1 MRSKSYNKFIKP
13 KRYMGCGES
22 KPGSRSGGDAGD
34 KVVAL
39 ERGLAL
45 HTLGIADWQKILK
58 EAAGDREITVR
69 ELGEAFKDYEFGK
82 QLLAETET
90 TAKRLV
96 SHDCFQARGGDLDWL
111 HLFTLGLL
119 YCKGKSN
126 EKIDALLLT
135 YDTNGDG
142 VLFTQSIK
150 KIISDLVYT
159 SAIIMPSIAHS
170 LSFEEANEKTDE
182 SRDQFI
188 TDSNFEIFQ
197 NSVQVDRDR
206 LKAAF
211 AKEVNY
217 LLDSPKLRAKFPVQL
232 GATAT
237 PA

>member
-1 MRSKSYNKFIKP
+1 M
-13 KRYMGCGES
+13 
-22 KPGSRSGGDAGD
+22 
-34 KVVAL
+34 
-39 ERGLAL
+39 
-45 HTLGIADWQKILK
+45 K

-82 QLLAETET
+82 QLLEESET

-96 SHDCFQARGGDLDWL
+96 SHDCFRARGGDLDWL
-111 HLFTLGLL
+111 HVFTIGLL
-119 YCKGKSN
+119 YAKGKSN
-126 EKIDALLLT
+126 EKVEALLLT

-150 KIISDLVYT
+150 KIIGDLVQI
-159 SAIIMPSIAHS
+159 SAIIVPAIAHGI
-170 LSFEEANEKTDE
+170 SFEEAAEKTDD
-182 SRDQFI
+182 SKDQFI
-188 TDSNFEIFQ
+188 SDSNFEIFQ

-232 GATAT
+232 GAA
-237 PA
+237 PAA